1 MNMIKKCKRIKSH
14 HAHGLCK
21 TCYNITYG
29 YSIWHGKDHTKYY
42 EVGGNMNGKTIKYI
56 DKDNNIKEGIYDGED
71 SKGFYLL
78 IKKRKRPKHIT
89 FNKIIKYKQEEGK

>member
-1 MNMIKKCKRIKSH
+1 
-14 HAHGLCK
+14 
-21 TCYNITYG
+21 
-29 YSIWHGKDHTKYY
+29 
-42 EVGGNMNGKTIKYI
+42 MNGKTIKYI